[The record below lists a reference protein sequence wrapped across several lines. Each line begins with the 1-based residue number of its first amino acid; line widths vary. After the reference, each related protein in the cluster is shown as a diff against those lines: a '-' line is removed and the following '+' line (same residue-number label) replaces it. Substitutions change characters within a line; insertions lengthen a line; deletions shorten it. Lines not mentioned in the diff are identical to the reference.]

1 MKKILLPSFFT
12 TVLMLPYLGNLSHL
26 FEDHDHKTCD
36 ISQTHLHNIELD
48 CDILEY
54 QFASSTEISDENN
67 GNIILSFNQRKTSFF
82 YLGYSY
88 SINTVDKLR
97 GPPSV

>member
-1 MKKILLPSFFT
+1 
-12 TVLMLPYLGNLSHL
+12 MLPYLGNLSHL

-67 GNIILSFNQRKTSFF
+67 GNIILSFNKRKTSFF

>member
-1 MKKILLPSFFT
+1 
-12 TVLMLPYLGNLSHL
+12 MLPYLGNLSHL
-26 FEDHDHKTCD
+26 FEDHVHETCD
-36 ISQTHLHNIELD
+36 ISQTHLHEIELN

-54 QFASSTEISDENN
+54 QFASSTEILNENN
-67 GNIILSFNQRKTSFF
+67 CNIILSFNQSETSFF

-88 SINTVDKLR
+88 SINTIDTHR